1 MIGIEVVDRNY
12 VVVAGVRLD
21 RPMRVSPGQWLG
33 FWEERIEV
41 LSEGDLEAAQSGGYD
56 DGYRDGYRDGGVCG

>member
-33 FWEERIEV
+33 FWEEWIERR
-41 LSEGDLEAAQSGGYD
+41 L
-56 DGYRDGYRDGGVCG
+56 